1 MRLPKAL
8 IKNGG
13 SIMAEA
19 TNRLQ
24 NFQQF
29 LQKLMGNEYSNQ
41 MVEQLIKLNPYE
53 GKQIKVF
60 QNWSSSS
67 KDDQYDFM
75 IWLVGA
81 INSLYKSNRYTIGYK
96 LSVVNATEKK
106 AILNEVKLI
115 VREEAQA
122 MV

>member
-1 MRLPKAL
+1 
-8 IKNGG
+8 
-13 SIMAEA
+13 MAEA

-41 MVEQLIKLNPYE
+41 MVDQLVKLNPYE
-53 GKQIKVF
+53 SKQITVF
-60 QNWSSSS
+60 QNWLSSS
-67 KDDQYDFM
+67 KDDQFDFM

-81 INSLYKSNRYTIGYK
+81 LHSLYKSHKYPTPDKR
-96 LSVVNATEKK
+96 SVVNATEKK

>member
-41 MVEQLIKLNPYE
+41 
-53 GKQIKVF
+53 
-60 QNWSSSS
+60 W
-67 KDDQYDFM
+67 
-75 IWLVGA
+75 
-81 INSLYKSNRYTIGYK
+81 
-96 LSVVNATEKK
+96 
-106 AILNEVKLI
+106 
-115 VREEAQA
+115 
-122 MV
+122 

>member
-1 MRLPKAL
+1 
-8 IKNGG
+8 
-13 SIMAEA
+13 MAEA

-81 INSLYKSNRYTIGYK
+81 INSLY
-96 LSVVNATEKK
+96 
-106 AILNEVKLI
+106 
-115 VREEAQA
+115 
-122 MV
+122 

>member
-1 MRLPKAL
+1 
-8 IKNGG
+8 
-13 SIMAEA
+13 MAEA

-29 LQKLMGNEYSNQ
+29 LQKLMGNQ
-41 MVEQLIKLNPYE
+41 MVDQLVKLNPYE
-53 GKQIKVF
+53 SKQITVF
-60 QNWSSSS
+60 QNWLSSS
-67 KDDQYDFM
+67 KDDQFDFM

-81 INSLYKSNRYTIGYK
+81 INSLYKSHKYTTAYK

>member
-1 MRLPKAL
+1 
-8 IKNGG
+8 
-13 SIMAEA
+13 MAEA

-41 MVEQLIKLNPYE
+41 MVDQLVKLNPYE
-53 GKQIKVF
+53 SKQITVF
-60 QNWSSSS
+60 QNWLSSS
-67 KDDQYDFM
+67 KDDQFDFM
-75 IWLVGA
+75 IWLDGA
-81 INSLYKSNRYTIGYK
+81 INSLYKSHKYTTAYK

>member
-1 MRLPKAL
+1 
-8 IKNGG
+8 
-13 SIMAEA
+13 MAEA

-41 MVEQLIKLNPYE
+41 MVDQLVKLNPYE
-53 GKQIKVF
+53 SKQITVF
-60 QNWSSSS
+60 QNWLSSS
-67 KDDQYDFM
+67 KDDQFDFM

-81 INSLYKSNRYTIGYK
+81 INSLYKSYKYTTAYK

>member
-41 MVEQLIKLNPYE
+41 MVDQLVKLNPYE
-53 GKQIKVF
+53 SKQ
-60 QNWSSSS
+60 SR
-67 KDDQYDFM
+67 YCAPGRDFF
-75 IWLVGA
+75 LYLSGA
-81 INSLYKSNRYTIGYK
+81 GLCH
-96 LSVVNATEKK
+96 
-106 AILNEVKLI
+106 
-115 VREEAQA
+115 
-122 MV
+122 

>member
-1 MRLPKAL
+1 MNTVTKWQINLSSC
-8 IKNGG
+8 G
-13 SIMAEA
+13 SSRIP
-19 TNRLQ
+19 
-24 NFQQF
+24 
-29 LQKLMGNEYSNQ
+29 
-41 MVEQLIKLNPYE
+41 IWNPYE
-53 GKQIKVF
+53 SKQITVF
-60 QNWSSSS
+60 QNWLSSS
-67 KDDQYDFM
+67 KDDQFDFM

-81 INSLYKSNRYTIGYK
+81 INSLYKSHKYTTAYK

>member
-1 MRLPKAL
+1 
-8 IKNGG
+8 
-13 SIMAEA
+13 MAEA

-41 MVEQLIKLNPYE
+41 MVDQLVKLNPYE
-53 GKQIKVF
+53 SKQITVF
-60 QNWSSSS
+60 QNWLSSS
-67 KDDQYDFM
+67 KFDFM

-81 INSLYKSNRYTIGYK
+81 INSLYKSHKYTTAYK

>member
-1 MRLPKAL
+1 
-8 IKNGG
+8 
-13 SIMAEA
+13 MAEA

-41 MVEQLIKLNPYE
+41 MVDQLVKLNPYE
-53 GKQIKVF
+53 SKQITVF
-60 QNWSSSS
+60 QNWLSSS
-67 KDDQYDFM
+67 KDDQFDFM

-81 INSLYKSNRYTIGYK
+81 INSLYKSHNYTTAYK